1 MGWWIRTRDSVLFRL
16 CQIYIYIYKHGLC
29 GFLLAQLQFYV
40 HLWIPKWVRMSSGE
54 AYYSPLWDDY
64 LTQPS
69 VILGLG
75 DNIMYCVLSRLP
87 KSCVNFLFLGPG
99 NFWDT
104 DKKEKGMILEETIP
118 RIFLL
123 TPSLDVVWGE
133 GAGGFPFPFG
143 EAPVAPFNQVPW
155 WVHTLLTPW
164 SSHPLPP
171 TLLAPSP
178 FLSSPTC
185 KVN

>member
-1 MGWWIRTRDSVLFRL
+1 
-16 CQIYIYIYKHGLC
+16 
-29 GFLLAQLQFYV
+29 
-40 HLWIPKWVRMSSGE
+40 MSSGE

-87 KSCVNFLFLGPG
+87 KSCINFLFLGPG

-133 GAGGFPFPFG
+133 GAGGVPIPIWRGSCGTFQSGSLVGSHSPYPLKFPSPPPHTTGTIPFSLFPHLQG
-143 EAPVAPFNQVPW
+143 QLEQIRCRRKPGKESQLP
-155 WVHTLLTPW
+155 TT
-164 SSHPLPP
+164 SSAISP
-171 TLLAPSP
+171 LAPTQPSFP
-178 FLSSPTC
+178 PLRDT
-185 KVN
+185 

>member
-1 MGWWIRTRDSVLFRL
+1 
-16 CQIYIYIYKHGLC
+16 
-29 GFLLAQLQFYV
+29 
-40 HLWIPKWVRMSSGE
+40 MSSGE

-87 KSCVNFLFLGPG
+87 KSCINFLFLGPG

-155 WVHTLLTPW
+155 WVHTHSPYPLKFPSPPPHTTRTIPFSLFPHLQGQLEQIRCRRKPGKESQLPTT
-164 SSHPLPP
+164 SSAISP
-171 TLLAPSP
+171 LAPTQPSFP
-178 FLSSPTC
+178 PLRDT
-185 KVN
+185 